1 MQAGGR
7 TKSLDILYNLT
18 RHLGNKNFPGMAN
31 TTNSI
36 VLATGN
42 PGKIRE
48 LRELLREIPFELRSL
63 RDFGYVKEV
72 EETGS
77 TFQEN
82 AVLKARGF
90 AQQTGHIT
98 LADDSG
104 LEIAALDDTPGVQS
118 ARFAGAG
125 AGYDVKN
132 AKLLGLLDE
141 SGDTERRA
149 RFVCVMA
156 LADGRGQV
164 IHTAEGICA
173 GSIAHSP
180 RGNRGFGYD
189 PIFVPDGF
197 DQTFGEL
204 GDEVKQRISHRARA
218 TELII
223 RYLLHFTG
231 V

>member
-1 MQAGGR
+1 
-7 TKSLDILYNLT
+7 
-18 RHLGNKNFPGMAN
+18 MAN

-48 LRELLREIPFELRSL
+48 LRELLRDIPFELKSL
-63 RDFGYVKEV
+63 SDFDDIKEV

-77 TFQEN
+77 TFREN
-82 AVLKARGF
+82 AVIKACGF
-90 AQQTGHIT
+90 AQQTRLVS

-104 LEIAALDDTPGVQS
+104 LEIEALGGAPGVES

-125 AGYDVKN
+125 AGYDVKI

-156 LADGRGQV
+156 LSDSSGRV
-164 IHTAEGICA
+164 IHAVEGICA

-180 RGNRGFGYD
+180 RGNIGFGYD

-197 DQTFGEL
+197 DQTFSEL
-204 GDEVKQRISHRARA
+204 GDDVKQRISHRARA